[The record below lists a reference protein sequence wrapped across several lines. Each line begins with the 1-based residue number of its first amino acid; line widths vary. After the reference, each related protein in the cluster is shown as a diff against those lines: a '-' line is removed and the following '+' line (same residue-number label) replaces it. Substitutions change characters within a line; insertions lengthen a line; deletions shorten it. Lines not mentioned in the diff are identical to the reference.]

1 MITSLNMSKVL
12 QKSFEI
18 ESLSREEA
26 IEILN
31 LPDENLPDLLDVV
44 YAIRKKYK
52 GNTVGIQIL
61 TNARSG
67 NCSQNC
73 AYCAQSRDSEA
84 DINKYR
90 LVPYEKLLH
99 DGRIAH
105 DKNLARHCIG
115 LSGIRFRDSE
125 IDEFAEYVRKL
136 KKEVDTHI
144 CCSIGFLTLQQAKK
158 LKDAGV
164 NRINHNLNTSRN
176 FYSNICTTHTYDER
190 IANIKML
197 QDIGFEICC
206 GGIIGLGESMAD
218 IVDMLFEIR
227 DLNPESIPVNFLI
240 PLKGTALA
248 DANISHLS
256 SEYCLK
262 ILCLA
267 RLLTPKSDIRCAAGR
282 EVYLKGK
289 EKLMFYAVDS
299 IFASGYL
306 TAGGQSIEDTVK
318 LVTDA
323 GFQYRIEN

>member
-1 MITSLNMSKVL
+1 MSEIL
-12 QKSFEI
+12 RKSFET
-18 ESLSREEA
+18 EHFSRAEA

-31 LPDENLPDLLDVV
+31 MPDEDLPALLDIV
-44 YAIRKKYK
+44 YAIRKKHK
-52 GNTVGIQIL
+52 GNIVGIQIL

-84 DINKYR
+84 NINKYR

-99 DGRIAH
+99 DGHLAK
-105 DKNLARHCIG
+105 DKNLSRHCIG
-115 LSGIRFRDSE
+115 LSGIRFNDKE
-125 IDEFAEYVRKL
+125 INEFADYVQNL

-144 CCSIGFLTLQQAKK
+144 CCSIGFLTLRQAQK

-197 QDIGFEICC
+197 QSLGFEICC
-206 GGIIGLGESMAD
+206 GGIIGLGENKTD
-218 IVDMLFEIR
+218 VVDMLFEIR
-227 DLNPESIPVNFLI
+227 EINPQSVPINFLM

-248 DANISHLS
+248 ETDISHLS
-256 SEYCLK
+256 PEYCLK
-262 ILCLA
+262 VLCLA

-306 TAGGQSIEDTVK
+306 TAGGQSIEDTIK

-323 GFQYRIEN
+323 GFQYEIE

>member
-1 MITSLNMSKVL
+1 MSKIL
-12 QKSFEI
+12 QKSFET
-18 ESLSREEA
+18 ESFSREEA
-26 IEILN
+26 MEILN
-31 LPDENLPDLLDVV
+31 IPDEYLPQLLDIV
-44 YAIRKKYK
+44 YSIRKKYK
-52 GNTVGIQIL
+52 GNSVGIQIL

-73 AYCAQSRDSEA
+73 AYCAQSRDSDA

-99 DGRIAH
+99 DGYTAH
-105 DKNLARHCIG
+105 DNNLSRHCIG
-115 LSGIRFRDSE
+115 LSGIRFNDNE
-125 IDEFAEYVRKL
+125 INRFAEYVKNL

-144 CCSIGFLTLQQAKK
+144 CCSIGFLTLQQAQI

-164 NRINHNLNTSRN
+164 NRINHNLNTSRS
-176 FYSNICTTHTYDER
+176 FYTSICTTHTYDER
-190 IANIKML
+190 ISNIKML
-197 QDIGFEICC
+197 QSVGFEICC
-206 GGIIGLGESMAD
+206 GGIIGLGESRTD

-227 DLNPESIPVNFLI
+227 DINPQSVPINFLI

-248 DANISHLS
+248 DADISHLS
-256 SEYCLK
+256 PEYCLK

-267 RLLTPKSDIRCAAGR
+267 RLLLPKSDIRCAAGR

-306 TAGGQSIEDTVK
+306 TAGGQSIEDTIR

-323 GFQYRIEN
+323 GFEYRIESA

>member
-1 MITSLNMSKVL
+1 MSEIL
-12 QKSFEI
+12 RKSFEE
-18 ESLSREEA
+18 ESLSRDEA
-26 IEILN
+26 MEILN
-31 LPDENLPDLLDVV
+31 LPDEYLPGLLDTV

-73 AYCAQSRDSEA
+73 AYCAQSRDSDA

-99 DGRIAH
+99 DGYIAR
-105 DKNLARHCIG
+105 DKHLARHCIG
-115 LSGIRFRDSE
+115 LSGIRFKDSE
-125 IDEFAEYVRKL
+125 IDEFAEYVKKM

-144 CCSIGFLTLQQAKK
+144 CCSIGFLTPSQAQT

-176 FYSNICTTHTYDER
+176 YYSSICTTHTYDER
-190 IANIKML
+190 ISNIKML
-197 QDIGFEICC
+197 QDTGFEICC
-206 GGIIGLGESMAD
+206 GGIVGLGESSSD
-218 IVDMLFEIR
+218 VVDMLLEIR
-227 DLNPESIPVNFLI
+227 EINPQSVPINFLI

-248 DANISHLS
+248 GVDTTHLS
-256 SEYCLK
+256 PEYCLK

-267 RLLTPKSDIRCAAGR
+267 RLLVPKSDIRCAAGR

-306 TAGGQSIEDTVK
+306 TAGGQSIEDTLK
-318 LVTDA
+318 LVTEA
-323 GFQYRIEN
+323 GFEYRIEPA

>member
-1 MITSLNMSKVL
+1 MSKIL
-12 QKSFEI
+12 QKSFET
-18 ESLSREEA
+18 EPFSREEA
-26 IEILN
+26 MEILN
-31 LPDENLPDLLDVV
+31 LSDKYLPNLLEIV
-44 YAIRKKYK
+44 YSIRKKYK

-84 DINKYR
+84 EINKYR

-99 DGRIAH
+99 DGYIAH
-105 DKNLARHCIG
+105 DKELSRHCIG
-115 LSGIRFRDSE
+115 LSGIRFNDND
-125 IDEFAEYVRKL
+125 IDEFAKYIVNL

-144 CCSIGFLTLQQAKK
+144 CCSIGFLTLQQAQK

-176 FYSNICTTHTYDER
+176 FYSSICTTHTYEER

-197 QDIGFEICC
+197 QSIGFEICC
-206 GGIIGLGESMAD
+206 GGIVGLGESSTD
-218 IVDMLFEIR
+218 VVDMLFEIK
-227 DLNPESIPVNFLI
+227 DINPQSVPINFLI
-240 PLKGTALA
+240 PLRGTALA
-248 DANISHLS
+248 NADTSHLS

-267 RLLTPKSDIRCAAGR
+267 RLLVPKSDIRCAAGR

-306 TAGGQSIEDTVK
+306 TAGGQSIEDTIK
-318 LVTDA
+318 LITDA
-323 GFQYRIEN
+323 GFEYRIESA